1 MSERKVVMPA
11 FENHPQ
17 SHLNLSAEALIR
29 EALRL
34 GEGKLTSNGALRV
47 LTGKR
52 TGRSPND
59 RFFVTDPSL
68 DKTIDW
74 GNTNKPFDPAAFD
87 RLLDKVEKYLR
98 GREIFVRDAY
108 ACADPAN
115 RFPIRVVTEL
125 AWHNLFAQSLFLRY
139 GGGETPARQPSMT
152 IISAP
157 KFLAQPAADGTHSET
172 FILIHLKKRIIL
184 IGGTEYA
191 GEIKKAIFTTL
202 NYLLPEKGILP
213 MHCSANVGSR
223 GDAALFFGLS
233 GTGKTTL
240 SADPR
245 RRLIGDDEHAW
256 DDRGIFNLEG
266 GCYAKCI
273 RLSQELE
280 PQIWK
285 AIRSGTVLENCV
297 MDPVSKAV
305 DYNSDAITENTRAA
319 YPLDYIDNAVIPS
332 MGAHPR
338 VIFFLAADAF
348 GVLPPVGRLTPEEA
362 MFHFLSGYTAKL
374 AGTETGVKDPQATFS
389 SCFGA
394 PFLPRA
400 ATFYGKMFQEK
411 IAKHNVPVYLINTGW
426 IGGPYGVGKRIS
438 LPHTRAIIQAALDGQ
453 LAGGEWIPN
462 AQFRLSIPRTCP
474 GVPSKILEPSATW
487 PDTKAYAAQAEK
499 LAKLFQ
505 QNFAKFG

>member
-1 MSERKVVMPA
+1 M
-11 FENHPQ
+11 FDWTQHPQ
-17 SHLNLSAEALIR
+17 ARWNLSAEALIQ
-29 EALRL
+29 EALKR
-34 GEGKLTSNGALRV
+34 GEGTLAANGALAVR
-47 LTGKR
+47 TGKR

-74 GNTNKPFDPAAFD
+74 GKTNKPFDPAHFD
-87 RLLDKVEKYLR
+87 RLLDKVTKYLES
-98 GREIFVRDAY
+98 REIFVRDAY
-108 ACADPAN
+108 ACADAVN
-115 RFPIRVVTEL
+115 RFPIRVVTEF

-139 GGGETPARQPSMT
+139 GEGESAAKHPAMT
-152 IISAP
+152 IIAAP
-157 KFLAQPAADGTHSET
+157 KFLANPPSDGTHSEV

-184 IGGTEYA
+184 IAGTEYA

-223 GDAALFFGLS
+223 GDVALFFGLS

-256 DDRGIFNLEG
+256 DDRGVFNLEG

-273 RLSQELE
+273 RLSKELE

-285 AIRSGTVLENCV
+285 AIRRGTVLENV
-297 MDPVSKAV
+297 TMDAVSKEI
-305 DYNSDAITENTRAA
+305 DYNSDATTENTRAA
-319 YPLDYIDNAVIPS
+319 YPLHYIDNAVIPS
-332 MGAHPR
+332 MGSHPR

-348 GVLPPVGRLTPEEA
+348 GVLPPVGRLSPEEA

-394 PFLPRA
+394 PFLPYP

-411 IAKHNVPVYLINTGW
+411 IAKHKVPVYLINTGW

-438 LPHTRAIIQAALDGQ
+438 LPHTRAIIQAAIDGQ
-453 LAGGEWIPN
+453 FEGVGFKPFS
-462 AQFRLSIPRTCP
+462 QFRMSIPDECP
-474 GVPSKILEPSATW
+474 GLPSKILEPSTLWA
-487 PDTKAYAAQAEK
+487 DKKAYQAQAAK
-499 LAKLFQ
+499 LAQLFE
-505 QNFAKFG
+505 QNFARFR